1 MGGVGP
7 RRPPAATRFRKGQ
20 SGNPKGRPK
29 AGPRLPPSAFDIV
42 IGRTLTVTL
51 NGKAREVTVEE
62 ALQQRTYQDAIA
74 GSRLARR
81 EIPKMIAKRETWLTA
96 KKPKRGRIEMLSEP
110 TDPDNADE
118 ALLLLGIAELDT

>member
-1 MGGVGP
+1 MSGVGP

-20 SGNPKGRPK
+20 SGNPKGRPR

-42 IGRTLTVTL
+42 IDRTLTVTQ
-51 NGKAREVTVEE
+51 NGKAREVMVEK

-81 EIPKMIAKRETWLTA
+81 EILKMIAKRETWLAA
-96 KKPKRGRIEMLSEP
+96 KGARSVK
-110 TDPDNADE
+110 
-118 ALLLLGIAELDT
+118 